1 MGATGCAIGL
11 VTAITGGWACLP
23 LSPRS
28 NNNLYAMA
36 EQPKA
41 GVSAGPKSMAI
52 ITVRQP
58 RVPLLT
64 KSMPRRQ
71 Q

>member
-36 EQPKA
+36 EQP
-41 GVSAGPKSMAI
+41 
-52 ITVRQP
+52 
-58 RVPLLT
+58 
-64 KSMPRRQ
+64 
-71 Q
+71 